1 MVERGIKDHS
11 IRWFSIYLIR
21 NSIFNLSNSLKIHLW
36 LKIYLCHAG
45 YKLNHRC
52 FTMTFLN
59 FFRTNKLENT
69 DSVLRNI
76 ESVTITLGLKIFRL
90 LVLGFLILNQIPI
103 IGFVAISNTDG
114 FCLLV
119 SQFPKSTYWST
130 YLLFD
135 RK

>member
-11 IRWFSIYLIR
+11 IRWVFNLSNPKSNFSIYLIVW
-21 NSIFNLSNSLKIHLW
+21 K
-36 LKIYLCHAG
+36 
-45 YKLNHRC
+45 
-52 FTMTFLN
+52 FTCGWKYTCAMPLN

-76 ESVTITLGLKIFRL
+76 ESVTVITLGLKIFRL

-135 RK
+135 RKWRQICVHIV

>member
-1 MVERGIKDHS
+1 
-11 IRWFSIYLIR
+11 
-21 NSIFNLSNSLKIHLW
+21 
-36 LKIYLCHAG
+36 
-45 YKLNHRC
+45 
-52 FTMTFLN
+52 MTLLN
-59 FFRTNKLENT
+59 FFRIDKLENT
-69 DSVLRNI
+69 DSVLRNV
-76 ESVTITLGLKIFRL
+76 ESLTITVGLKKFQL

-114 FCLLV
+114 FCVLV